1 MMTEIWQLFGGL
13 FIALIFASSVGYI
26 LKRRSGVDTPNSVID
41 NLNARI
47 NAWWVMIGIIFI
59 ASLLGFYGVIGLFL
73 IISFMG
79 LREFLSLLNIRR
91 GDHLA
96 LAACFYVILP
106 LQYFLVAIDWF
117 SMFTIFIPVYG
128 FLFLP
133 ILSALLGDPANF
145 LDRSTK
151 IQWAL
156 MISVFC
162 ISHIPALLTLDISG
176 YEGKNLLL
184 MIFLILVVQSSDVLQ
199 YVWGKLIGGAKIMPS
214 LSPSKTISGTVGGI
228 LSATAIAALMAPITP
243 FSHSQAAIIGFIVC
257 LMGFFGGLVMSA
269 IKRDYGVKDWGNM
282 IRGHGGML
290 DRVDSICFAAPVFF
304 HITRY
309 FWNG

>member
-1 MMTEIWQLFGGL
+1 MEIWQLFGGL
-13 FIALIFASSVGYI
+13 IITLIIASSIGYGLKFKVGF
-26 LKRRSGVDTPNSVID
+26 STPHAVID

-47 NAWWVMIGIIFI
+47 NAWWVMILIIF
-59 ASLLGFYGVIGLFL
+59 AAAALGFYGVIGLFFV
-73 IISFMG
+73 ISFMA
-79 LREFLSLLNIRR
+79 LREFLSLLYIRR

-133 ILSALLGDPANF
+133 ILSALLGDTAHF

-151 IQWAL
+151 VQWAL

-162 ISHIPALLTLDISG
+162 ISHIPAILTLDI
-176 YEGKNLLL
+176 EGFEDKKLLL

-199 YVWGKLIGGAKIMPS
+199 YVWGKLFGKHKIAPK
-214 LSPSKTISGTVGGI
+214 LSPSKTVEGFVGGVV
-228 LSATAIAALMAPITP
+228 SASVLGGLLYWLTP
-243 FSHSQAAIIGFIVC
+243 FNPVQAVLMSLLICF
-257 LMGFFGGLVMSA
+257 MGFLGGLVMSA
-269 IKRDYGVKDWGNM
+269 MKRSMGVKDWGNM
-282 IRGHGGML
+282 ISGHGGML
-290 DRVDSICFAAPVFF
+290 DRMDSLCFAAPIFF
-304 HITRY
+304 HVVRY
-309 FWNG
+309 YWT

>member
-1 MMTEIWQLFGGL
+1 MTEIWQLFGGL
-13 FIALIFASSVGYI
+13 FIALIFASTVGYI

-47 NAWWVMIGIIFI
+47 NAWWMMIGIIFI

-133 ILSALLGDPANF
+133 ILSALLGDPAHF

-199 YVWGKLIGGAKIMPS
+199 YVWGKLFGKHKIAPT
-214 LSPSKTISGTVGGI
+214 LSPSKTVEGFVGGV
-228 LSATAIAALMAPITP
+228 LSASLLGMLLHWLTP
-243 FSHSQAAIIGFIVC
+243 FNAWQAFLMSLLIC
-257 LMGFFGGLVMSA
+257 LMGFLGGLVMSA
-269 IKRDYGVKDWGNM
+269 MKRSMGVKDWGNM
-282 IRGHGGML
+282 ISGHGGIL
-290 DRVDSICFAAPVFF
+290 DRMDSLCFSAPIFF
-304 HITRY
+304 HVVRY
-309 FWNG
+309 FWA

>member
-1 MMTEIWQLFGGL
+1 MEIWQLFGGL
-13 FIALIFASSVGYI
+13 IITLIIASSIGYGLKFKVGF
-26 LKRRSGVDTPNSVID
+26 STPHAVID

-47 NAWWVMIGIIFI
+47 NAWWVMILIIF
-59 ASLLGFYGVIGLFL
+59 AAAALGFYGVIGLFFV
-73 IISFMG
+73 ISFMA
-79 LREFLSLLNIRR
+79 LREFLSLLYIRR

-133 ILSALLGDPANF
+133 ILSALLGDTAHF

-151 IQWAL
+151 VQWAL

-162 ISHIPALLTLDISG
+162 ISHIPAILTLDI
-176 YEGKNLLL
+176 EGFEDKKLLL

-199 YVWGKLIGGAKIMPS
+199 YVWGKLFGKHKIAPK
-214 LSPSKTISGTVGGI
+214 LSPSKTVEGFVGGVV
-228 LSATAIAALMAPITP
+228 SASVLGGLLYWLTP
-243 FSHSQAAIIGFIVC
+243 FNLVQAVLMSLLIC
-257 LMGFFGGLVMSA
+257 LMGFLGGLVMSA
-269 IKRDYGVKDWGNM
+269 MKRSMGVKDWGNM
-282 IRGHGGML
+282 ISGHGGML
-290 DRVDSICFAAPVFF
+290 DRMDSLCFAAPIFF
-304 HITRY
+304 HVVRY
-309 FWNG
+309 YWA

>member
-1 MMTEIWQLFGGL
+1 MEIWQLFGGL
-13 FIALIFASSVGYI
+13 IITLIIASSIGYGLKFKVGF
-26 LKRRSGVDTPNSVID
+26 STPHAVID

-47 NAWWVMIGIIFI
+47 NAWWIMILIIF
-59 ASLLGFYGVIGLFL
+59 AAAALGFYGVIGLFFV
-73 IISFMG
+73 ISFMA
-79 LREFLSLLNIRR
+79 LREFLSLLYIRR

-133 ILSALLGDPANF
+133 ILSALLGDTAHF

-151 IQWAL
+151 VQWAL

-162 ISHIPALLTLDISG
+162 ISHIPAILTLDI
-176 YEGKNLLL
+176 EGFEEKKLLL

-199 YVWGKLIGGAKIMPS
+199 YVWGKLFGKHKIAPK
-214 LSPSKTISGTVGGI
+214 LSPSKTIEGFVGGVV
-228 LSATAIAALMAPITP
+228 SASVLGGLLYWLTP
-243 FSHSQAAIIGFIVC
+243 FNPVQAVLMSLLIC
-257 LMGFFGGLVMSA
+257 LMGFLGGLVMSA
-269 IKRDYGVKDWGNM
+269 MKRSMGVKDWGNM
-282 IRGHGGML
+282 ISGHGGML
-290 DRVDSICFAAPVFF
+290 DRMDSLCFAAPIFF
-304 HITRY
+304 HVVRY
-309 FWNG
+309 YWA

>member
-1 MMTEIWQLFGGL
+1 MEIWQLFGGL
-13 FIALIFASSVGYI
+13 IITLIIASSIGYGLKFKVGF
-26 LKRRSGVDTPNSVID
+26 STPHAVID

-47 NAWWVMIGIIFI
+47 NAWWVMILIIF
-59 ASLLGFYGVIGLFL
+59 AAAALGFYGVIGLFFV
-73 IISFMG
+73 ISFMA
-79 LREFLSLLNIRR
+79 LREFLSLLYIRR

-133 ILSALLGDPANF
+133 ILSALLGDTAHF

-151 IQWAL
+151 VQWAL

-162 ISHIPALLTLDISG
+162 ISHIPAILTLDI
-176 YEGKNLLL
+176 EGFEDKKLLL

-199 YVWGKLIGGAKIMPS
+199 YVWGKLFGKHKIAPK
-214 LSPSKTISGTVGGI
+214 LSPSKTVEGFVGGVV
-228 LSATAIAALMAPITP
+228 SASVLGGLLYWLTP
-243 FSHSQAAIIGFIVC
+243 FNPVQAVLMSLLIC
-257 LMGFFGGLVMSA
+257 LMGFLGGLVMSA
-269 IKRDYGVKDWGNM
+269 MKRSVGVKDWGNM
-282 IRGHGGML
+282 ISGHGGML
-290 DRVDSICFAAPVFF
+290 DRMDSLCFAAPIFF
-304 HITRY
+304 HVVRY
-309 FWNG
+309 YWA

>member
-1 MMTEIWQLFGGL
+1 MEIWQLFGGL
-13 FIALIFASSVGYI
+13 IITLIIASSIGYGLKFKVGF
-26 LKRRSGVDTPNSVID
+26 STPHAVID

-47 NAWWVMIGIIFI
+47 NAWWVMILIIF
-59 ASLLGFYGVIGLFL
+59 AAAALGFYGVIGLFFV
-73 IISFMG
+73 ISFMA
-79 LREFLSLLNIRR
+79 LREFLSLLYIRR

-133 ILSALLGDPANF
+133 ILSALLGDTAHF

-151 IQWAL
+151 VQWAL

-162 ISHIPALLTLDISG
+162 ISHIPAILTLDI
-176 YEGKNLLL
+176 EGFEDKKLLL

-199 YVWGKLIGGAKIMPS
+199 YVWGKLFGKHKIAPK
-214 LSPSKTISGTVGGI
+214 LSPSKTAEGFVGGVI
-228 LSATAIAALMAPITP
+228 SASVLGGLLYWLTP
-243 FSHSQAAIIGFIVC
+243 FNPVQAVLMSLLIC
-257 LMGFFGGLVMSA
+257 LMGFLGGLVMSA
-269 IKRDYGVKDWGNM
+269 MKRSMGVKDWGNM
-282 IRGHGGML
+282 ISGHGGML
-290 DRVDSICFAAPVFF
+290 DRMDSLCFAAPIFF
-304 HITRY
+304 HVVRY
-309 FWNG
+309 YWA

>member
-1 MMTEIWQLFGGL
+1 MEIWKLFGGL
-13 FIALIFASSVGYI
+13 IITLIIASSIGYGLKFKVGF
-26 LKRRSGVDTPNSVID
+26 STPHAVID

-47 NAWWVMIGIIFI
+47 NAWWVMILIIF
-59 ASLLGFYGVIGLFL
+59 AAAALGFYGLIGLFFV
-73 IISFMG
+73 ISFMA
-79 LREFLSLLNIRR
+79 LREFLSLLYIRR

-133 ILSALLGDPANF
+133 ILSALLGDTAHF

-151 IQWAL
+151 VQWAL

-162 ISHIPALLTLDISG
+162 ISHIPAILTLDI
-176 YEGKNLLL
+176 EGFEDKKLLL

-199 YVWGKLIGGAKIMPS
+199 YVWGKLFGKHKIAPK
-214 LSPSKTISGTVGGI
+214 LSPSKTVEGFVGGVV
-228 LSATAIAALMAPITP
+228 SASVLGGLLYWLTP
-243 FSHSQAAIIGFIVC
+243 FNPVQAVLMSLLIC
-257 LMGFFGGLVMSA
+257 LMGFLGGLVMSA
-269 IKRDYGVKDWGNM
+269 MKRSMGVKDWGNM
-282 IRGHGGML
+282 ISGHGGML
-290 DRVDSICFAAPVFF
+290 DRMDSLCFAAPIFF
-304 HITRY
+304 HVVRY
-309 FWNG
+309 YWA

>member
-1 MMTEIWQLFGGL
+1 MEIWQLFGGL
-13 FIALIFASSVGYI
+13 IITLIIASSIGYGLKFKVGF
-26 LKRRSGVDTPNSVID
+26 STPHAVID

-47 NAWWVMIGIIFI
+47 NAWWVMILIIF
-59 ASLLGFYGVIGLFL
+59 AAAALGFYGVIGLFFV
-73 IISFMG
+73 ISFMA
-79 LREFLSLLNIRR
+79 LREFLSLLYIRR

-133 ILSALLGDPANF
+133 ILSALLGDTAHF

-151 IQWAL
+151 VQWAL

-162 ISHIPALLTLDISG
+162 ISHIPAILTLDI
-176 YEGKNLLL
+176 EGFEDKKLLL

-199 YVWGKLIGGAKIMPS
+199 YVWGKLFGKHKIAPK
-214 LSPSKTISGTVGGI
+214 LSPSKTVEGFVGGVV
-228 LSATAIAALMAPITP
+228 SASVLGGLLYWLTP
-243 FSHSQAAIIGFIVC
+243 FNPVQAVLMSLLIC
-257 LMGFFGGLVMSA
+257 RMGFLGGLVMSA
-269 IKRDYGVKDWGNM
+269 MKRSMGVKDWGNM
-282 IRGHGGML
+282 ISGHGGML
-290 DRVDSICFAAPVFF
+290 DRMDSLCFAAPIFF
-304 HITRY
+304 HVVRY
-309 FWNG
+309 YWA